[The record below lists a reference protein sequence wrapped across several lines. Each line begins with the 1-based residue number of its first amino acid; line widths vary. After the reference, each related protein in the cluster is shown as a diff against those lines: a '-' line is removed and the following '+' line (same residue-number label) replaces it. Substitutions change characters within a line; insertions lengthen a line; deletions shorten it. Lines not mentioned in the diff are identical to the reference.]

1 MRIHESE
8 KSSIGLRNRSQ
19 YLGNA
24 KIVTEKILALKEEDD
39 PSPLLAQWAE
49 LQKPSRIIEE
59 VLLSEKSFQANIRD
73 YSKIIDAHAKQNRI
87 EDAERIVEKMNENG
101 IQPDALTTN
110 ILAGNLDR
118 AREALESLRRLG
130 FRPDREI
137 YNSMIMAYVNAGHLR
152 LAELLMRE
160 MEARDIKPTMEIYMT
175 FASVIFTTWRCW
187 WSWTNCNHNAVCRIP
202 APNLESCTLLLRD
215 PDQARNNFDYL
226 MRLGHKPDDRA
237 REGWLRAWTCNH
249 DTVLVDWLGKLQL
262 VDEVEQLLG
271 RIAEQG
277 EAPPLKIQVSLCD
290 MYARAGVERKALQAL
305 GVVEAKKEQLGLHDF
320 ERVVGG
326 LIAGGFVQ
334 EAQRVHRLMEAQ
346 GFASEHLKV
355 ALTASQAFSRKRP
368 ST

>member
-1 MRIHESE
+1 
-8 KSSIGLRNRSQ
+8 
-19 YLGNA
+19 
-24 KIVTEKILALKEEDD
+24 
-39 PSPLLAQWAE
+39 LL
-49 LQKPSRIIEE
+49 
-59 VLLSEKSFQANIRD
+59 
-73 YSKIIDAHAKQNRI
+73 
-87 EDAERIVEKMNENG
+87 VE
-101 IQPDALTTN
+101 
-110 ILAGNLDR
+110 
-118 AREALESLRRLG
+118 
-130 FRPDREI
+130 
-137 YNSMIMAYVNAGHLR
+137 
-152 LAELLMRE
+152 
-160 MEARDIKPTMEIYMT
+160 T
-175 FASVIFTTWRCW
+175 FGQVG
-187 WSWTNCNHNAVCRIP
+187 
-202 APNLESCTLLLRD
+202 D

-226 MRLGHKPDDRA
+226 MRLGHKPDDRCTA
-237 REGWLRAWTCNH
+237 GMIAAYEKKNMLDKALKLLLELEQDGFEPGLAT

-334 EAQRVHRLMEAQ
+334 EAQRVHGLMEAQ

-368 ST
+368 SK